1 VTIFATITSVTLRAL
16 LGRRR
21 TLLMVVLAAM
31 PLLLGLLIR
40 ANDDE
45 LSLRILGQTLDGIV
59 IRTVLPLIALV
70 FGTAALGAEL
80 DDGTGVHLL
89 TKPIDRWLIVVSKA
103 IVAGTLTAV
112 LVVPATVLGGFLM
125 GGLGSDAI
133 AVTFAYALAGLI
145 GSYLYAAIFLVLS
158 SITTR
163 GLIIGLAYALI
174 WEGLVAGLL
183 PGSQIF
189 SVREYLNGIVQTL
202 TPAAVSE
209 SLVGAGGFL
218 YAAVALVLVLA
229 IGSVRLS
236 RYEVRAAD

>member
-1 VTIFATITSVTLRAL
+1 MTIFATITSVTLRAL

-21 TLLMVVLAAM
+21 TLLMALLAAM
-31 PLLLGLLIR
+31 PILLGLLVR
-40 ANDDE
+40 ANEDD

-80 DDGTGVHLL
+80 DDGTGIHLL
-89 TKPIDRWLIVVSKA
+89 TKPIDRWVIIVAKT
-103 IVAGTLTAV
+103 IVAGSLTAV
-112 LVVPATVLGGFLM
+112 LVVPSTILGGILM
-125 GGLGSDAI
+125 GGLGGDAI
-133 AVTFAYALAGLI
+133 GVILAYTLAVLI

-183 PGSQIF
+183 PGSQVF

-202 TPAAVSE
+202 KPEAVSE

-218 YAAVALVLVLA
+218 YAAVAFVLVLVL
-229 IGSVRLS
+229 GSIRLD
-236 RYEVRAAD
+236 RYEVRAAE